1 MARSQPYGFACS
13 GGLVDSANR
22 FDLFKAPGVATTL
35 RNFEVAVEGGYRRIN
50 GYSLLGGGSS
60 ARPNS
65 SNQIYGLFVYADGV
79 IAASGSDIYFSQDG
93 TSWLEI
99 NKTTTNA
106 TNTHTQMTDG
116 TATAINLTS
125 PAQYSFALYEG
136 TSTYGDLVM
145 ADASGNNK
153 PFLFRMNGTGANI
166 TSRTFL
172 GKQITISGSTT
183 AKFCTIHGRRLVV
196 AGDPSTP
203 NTVYISAVNDIDDFT
218 GGVSITLEDQIVGLK
233 SFRNELFI
241 FCKNSIFKLQNVDNS
256 SALQV
261 VPVTK
266 NVGCLDGQSIQEFGG
281 DLIFLAP
288 DGLRTVAGTA
298 RIGDV
303 ELGTISKA
311 IQPQIKQI
319 ADNIDTFTISSVVL
333 RDKSQYRLYYGKSSQ
348 SDLIQEGIIG
358 TLRPEGWQWSET
370 RGIEAPAVTSGFTNT
385 GVEKAFHGD
394 FAGFVYNHDTGN
406 SFNPAGTESDI
417 DAQYTTPDIDYGD
430 LGMLKTLQ
438 YLKISFS
445 PENDA
450 TPTIRVRY
458 DFESTDTP
466 QPADISL
473 GTVPLPSLFGSAVFN
488 TNTFGAGEHPTV
500 RTALTG
506 SGHSNNFSIFTK
518 NTNQPYIINGLY
530 IDYVPSGRR

>member
-50 GYSLLGGGSS
+50 GYSLFGGGSS
-60 ARPNS
+60 VRPNS

-79 IAASGSDIYFSQDG
+79 IAASGSNIYFSQDG
-93 TSWLEI
+93 TSWIQI
-99 NKTTTNA
+99 NKQASGGVSGTTALAAASDET
-106 TNTHTQMTDG
+106 
-116 TATAINLTS
+116 LTS
-125 PAQYSFALYEG
+125 PAQYTFALYEG
-136 TSTYGDLVM
+136 TSIYGDLVM
-145 ADASGNNK
+145 TDASGNNK
-153 PFLFRMNGTGANI
+153 PFLFRMTGTGALA
-166 TSRTFL
+166 TRDFVA
-172 GKQITISGSTT
+172 GAITISSNTK
-183 AKFCTIHGRRLVV
+183 AKFSTIHGRRLVV
-196 AGDPSTP
+196 AGDPTTP
-203 NTVYISAVNDIDDFT
+203 NTVYISTLNNIDQFT
-218 GGVSITLEDQIVGLK
+218 GGSSITLEDQIVGLK

-241 FCKNSIFKLQNVDNS
+241 FCKNSIFKLQNVDS
-256 SALQV
+256 SSDLQV

-370 RGIEAPAVTSGFTNT
+370 RGIEAPAVTSGFTST
-385 GVEKAFHGD
+385 GVEKSFHGD
-394 FAGFVYNHDTGN
+394 FAGYVYNHDTGN

-466 QPADISL
+466 QPADISI

>member
-50 GYSLLGGGSS
+50 GYSLFGGGSS

-79 IAASGSDIYFSQDG
+79 IAASGSNIYFSQTG
-93 TSWLEI
+93 TSWLQI
-99 NKTTTNA
+99 NKASVASSGDN
-106 TNTHTQMTDG
+106 HTAFTG
-116 TATAINLTS
+116 RSALSLTS

-136 TSTYGDLVM
+136 TSVYGDLVM
-145 ADASGNNK
+145 TDASGSNK
-153 PFLFRMNGTGANI
+153 PFLFKMTGTDSDI
-166 TSRTFL
+166 TNRTFFAS
-172 GKQITISGSTT
+172 QITISGSTT

-370 RGIEAPAVTSGFTNT
+370 RGIEAPAVTSGFSNT

-394 FAGFVYNHDTGN
+394 FAGYVYNHDTGN

-466 QPADISL
+466 QPADISI

>member
-1 MARSQPYGFACS
+1 
-13 GGLVDSANR
+13 
-22 FDLFKAPGVATTL
+22 
-35 RNFEVAVEGGYRRIN
+35 
-50 GYSLLGGGSS
+50 
-60 ARPNS
+60 
-65 SNQIYGLFVYADGV
+65 
-79 IAASGSDIYFSQDG
+79 
-93 TSWLEI
+93 
-99 NKTTTNA
+99 
-106 TNTHTQMTDG
+106 MTR
-116 TATAINLTS
+116 AINDDYLMTH
-125 PAQYSFALYEG
+125 QEI
-136 TSTYGDLVM
+136 
-145 ADASGNNK
+145 AD
-153 PFLFRMNGTGANI
+153 
-166 TSRTFL
+166 
-172 GKQITISGSTT
+172 
-183 AKFCTIHGRRLVV
+183 
-196 AGDPSTP
+196 
-203 NTVYISAVNDIDDFT
+203 
-218 GGVSITLEDQIVGLK
+218 E
-233 SFRNELFI
+233 
-241 FCKNSIFKLQNVDNS
+241 
-256 SALQV
+256 
-261 VPVTK
+261 
-266 NVGCLDGQSIQEFGG
+266 
-281 DLIFLAP
+281 LIFLAP

-370 RGIEAPAVTSGFTNT
+370 RGIEAPAVASGFTNT

-394 FAGFVYNHDTGN
+394 FAGYVYNHDTGN

-473 GTVPLPSLFGSAVFN
+473 GTVPLPSLFGSAVLN
-488 TNTFGAGEHPTV
+488 SNTFGAGEHPTV